1 MTEADAEFADA
12 ELAFAPEAEHAAN
25 DKDVIE
31 SIAAMIAAVYFL
43 FMIGTSIIFISY
55 AVPERV
61 TAYYLYCLSV
71 SLRVIHI
78 V

>member
-12 ELAFAPEAEHAAN
+12 GLVFAPEAEHAAN

-43 FMIGTSIIFISY
+43 FMIGTSIIFISN
-55 AVPERV
+55 ADPDWIP
-61 TAYYLYCLSV
+61 AYYSCYPSESKL
-71 SLRVIHI
+71 II
-78 V
+78 DIA